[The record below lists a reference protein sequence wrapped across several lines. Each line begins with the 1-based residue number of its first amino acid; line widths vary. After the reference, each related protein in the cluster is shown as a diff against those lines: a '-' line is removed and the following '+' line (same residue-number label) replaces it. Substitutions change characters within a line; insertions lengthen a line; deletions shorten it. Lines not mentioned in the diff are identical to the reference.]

1 MRQAHR
7 GVRLDDRG
15 DERKCLVAVM
25 ASRGRL
31 FAVFLGLAVLVT
43 SALSPAAVDLSTGI
57 RYAIPAGTMDECG
70 TKAKTALNAYLQSAT
85 ESSPGEWIATG
96 PAVQVGRPDTTAAAT
111 VHCYPNGN
119 GYVVTFS
126 CTVETPNNPY
136 DAGALCLNIAHN
148 FNGGVQTAL
157 ATPTPVPTGCTTA
170 NLAGTWQSDN
180 DSKLSLKIDINGEL
194 TDSEDVI
201 GSWILTGNKAYVTY
215 YGNHNMTLSADGKHL
230 TGGGYSFTRKC

>member
-1 MRQAHR
+1 MA
-7 GVRLDDRG
+7 LI
-15 DERKCLVAVM
+15 

-31 FAVFLGLAVLVT
+31 FAVFLALAILVT
-43 SALSPAAVDLSTGI
+43 GALSPAAVELSTGI
-57 RYAIPAGTMDECG
+57 RYVIPTGTMDDCG
-70 TKAKTALNAYLQSAT
+70 TKAKTALDAYLQGAT

-96 PAVQVGRPDTTAAAT
+96 PVIQLGRPDTTAAAT
-111 VHCYPNGN
+111 AHCYPNGS

-136 DAGALCLNIAHN
+136 DAASLCLDVARN
-148 FNGGVQTAL
+148 FSGGAQTAL
-157 ATPTPVPTGCTTA
+157 ATPTPIPTGCTTA
-170 NLAGTWQSDN
+170 NLAGTWQSDK

-201 GSWILTGNKAYVTY
+201 GNWILSGNKALITY

-230 TGGGYSFTRKC
+230 TGGGYSFTRQC